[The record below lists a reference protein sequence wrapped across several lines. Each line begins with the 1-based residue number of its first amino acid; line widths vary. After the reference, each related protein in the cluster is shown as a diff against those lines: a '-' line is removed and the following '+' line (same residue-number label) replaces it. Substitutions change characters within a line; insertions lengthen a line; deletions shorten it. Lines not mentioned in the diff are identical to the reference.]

1 MLPAA
6 AASSGGG
13 PLKSA
18 LLLTATALTAAA
30 AAGTLAYWW
39 LASVAAPPLRRRGS
53 LAGSAQAGPSTA
65 SPSDTASAQKPNGQQ
80 NGWRAAA
87 PKSAPHGKSSLQ
99 HAGRIVDVAHSGA
112 SSGSLESP
120 FKRQS
125 VAATAAAAAKLLGA
139 GASGGGSAAGAWQQ
153 QPPPSGFSRE
163 LQASSSVQNLGGGN
177 WASQR
182 SQASDNWYYSQRSQR
197 SNVSDN
203 YHSHRSIPR
212 SSLRSNSS
220 APDLLSGRCGFWSWA
235 AGIVRTV
242 QWTPSFRCGSIA
254 PSVQRLIGQRLIV
267 PKPRTARFWHAVAG
281 ASARIAAR
289 LLAIPHSS
297 SSAMGWV

>member
-39 LASVAAPPLRRRGS
+39 LASVAAAPPLRRRGS

-65 SPSDTASAQKPNGQQ
+65 SPSDTASGQKPNGQQ
-80 NGWRAAA
+80 NSWPAAA
-87 PKSAPHGKSSLQ
+87 PQSAPHGKSSLQ
-99 HAGRIVDVAHSGA
+99 HAGRIVDAAQSGA
-112 SSGSLESP
+112 SSGSIESP

-153 QPPPSGFSRE
+153 QPQPPSGFSRE

-182 SQASDNWYYSQRSQR
+182 SQASDNWYHSQRSQR

-203 YHSHRSIPR
+203 YHSHRSISQ

-242 QWTPSFRCGSIA
+242 QWTLKLPLRITA
-254 PSVQRLIGQRLIV
+254 PSVQRLIVLKI
-267 PKPRTARFWHAVAG
+267 K
-281 ASARIAAR
+281 
-289 LLAIPHSS
+289 
-297 SSAMGWV
+297 